1 MAQRNDGLLMT
12 TGLARVEGERAVYT
26 WASGNLLRRGRGR
39 GVAVAGPADLSVPA
53 PDGPMFDDQ

>member
-1 MAQRNDGLLMT
+1 MAQRTDGLLMT

-26 WASGNLLRRGRGR
+26 WASDNLLGRGR
-39 GVAVAGPADLSVPA
+39 TVAVAGPADLSVPA

>member
-1 MAQRNDGLLMT
+1 MT

-26 WASGNLLRRGRGR
+26 WASDNLLGRGR
-39 GVAVAGPADLSVPA
+39 TVAVAGPADLSVPA

>member
-1 MAQRNDGLLMT
+1 MT

>member
-1 MAQRNDGLLMT
+1 MT

-26 WASGNLLRRGRGR
+26 WASDNLLGRGR
-39 GVAVAGPADLSVPA
+39 TVAVAGPADRSVPA